1 MIDELKGIEKPLFNI
16 FFFLKKNLKTTS
28 WVTNIAI
35 NPNTGL
41 ILCQISKD
49 FFFKFFIL
57 YINNLSGCLFL
68 LAIIGR
74 LLDCLGTKIFKIMAT
89 LGVNIDHIANVRQ
102 ARRTVEPDPVQ
113 FAFLAELG
121 GADSIT
127 VHLREDRRHIQDR
140 DVFLLKETIKTKL
153 NLEMAATEEML
164 EIAKKILP
172 DYVTLVPE
180 KREEVTT
187 EGGLD
192 VKSNVK
198 YLKNFVENLKDSNIE
213 VSAFI
218 DPLGD
223 QINYSKE
230 IGFNF
235 IELHTG
241 KYAELSGSKQY
252 RELQRIIESTHL
264 ANDLGLVVNAGH
276 GLNYNNVKKIAS
288 INNMNE
294 LNIGHSIVARALAI
308 GLERSVREMKS
319 LITSN

>member
-1 MIDELKGIEKPLFNI
+1 M
-16 FFFLKKNLKTTS
+16 
-28 WVTNIAI
+28 
-35 NPNTGL
+35 
-41 ILCQISKD
+41 
-49 FFFKFFIL
+49 
-57 YINNLSGCLFL
+57 
-68 LAIIGR
+68 
-74 LLDCLGTKIFKIMAT
+74 TK
-89 LGVNIDHIANVRQ
+89 LGVNIDHIANVRE
-102 ARRTVEPDPVQ
+102 ARKTIEPDPVQ

-164 EIAKKILP
+164 EIAKKVLP

-192 VKSNVK
+192 VKSKVK
-198 YLKNFVENLKDSNIE
+198 YLKNFVGNLKESNIE

-218 DPLGD
+218 DPLAE
-223 QINYSKE
+223 QINYSRE
-230 IGFNF
+230 IGFKF

-241 KYAELSGSKQY
+241 KYAELSGYHQY
-252 RELQRIIESTHL
+252 EELQRIIESTHE
-264 ANDLGLVVNAGH
+264 ANDIGLVVNAGH
-276 GLNYNNVKKIAS
+276 GLNYNNVKGIAS
-288 INNMNE
+288 IKNMNE
-294 LNIGHSIVARALAI
+294 LNIGHSIVARALAV
-308 GLERSVREMKS
+308 GLEKSVREMKS

>member
-1 MIDELKGIEKPLFNI
+1 
-16 FFFLKKNLKTTS
+16 
-28 WVTNIAI
+28 
-35 NPNTGL
+35 
-41 ILCQISKD
+41 
-49 FFFKFFIL
+49 
-57 YINNLSGCLFL
+57 
-68 LAIIGR
+68 
-74 LLDCLGTKIFKIMAT
+74 
-89 LGVNIDHIANVRQ
+89 
-102 ARRTVEPDPVQ
+102 
-113 FAFLAELG
+113 
-121 GADSIT
+121 
-127 VHLREDRRHIQDR
+127 
-140 DVFLLKETIKTKL
+140 
-153 NLEMAATEEML
+153 MAATPEML
-164 EIAKKILP
+164 QIAKKIIP

-192 VKSNVK
+192 VKSNVQ

-218 DPLGD
+218 DPLID

-241 KYAELSGSKQY
+241 KYAELSGSNQHK
-252 RELQRIIESTHL
+252 ELQRIIESTHI

-276 GLNYNNVKKIAS
+276 GLNYNNVRKIAS

-308 GLERSVREMKS
+308 GLEKSVREMKS
-319 LITSN
+319 LITLN